1 MVLADDNFATIVFA
15 VSEGRSIYNNTKQ
28 FIRYMISSNIGE
40 VVAIFCAAI
49 FGMPEVL
56 TPVQLLWV
64 NLVTDGLPATALG
77 FNKPDKDIMTQPP
90 RRIDEPIVN
99 GWLFVRYLIVGLY
112 VGLATA
118 TGFVWWFIW
127 SQDGANITWHELTSF
142 QKCRPDLSVGQ
153 EGSCTPFESDHPR
166 TVAMTVL
173 VVIEVSIALSPGS
186 FLLMVLPLALVPS
199 C

>member
-56 TPVQLLWV
+56 SPVQLLWV

-77 FNKPDKDIMTQPP
+77 FNKPDKDIMTQAP

-99 GWLFVRYLIVGLY
+99 GWLFIRYLIVGMY

-118 TGFVWWFIW
+118 MGFVWWFLW
-127 SQDGANITWHELTSF
+127 YKQGAKISWHELTSF
-142 QKCRPDLSVGQ
+142 QKCQPDLAAG
-153 EGSCTPFESDHPR
+153 EKGSCVPFSSDHPR

-173 VVIEVSIALSPGS
+173 VVIEVSQA
-186 FLLMVLPLALVPS
+186 
-199 C
+199 